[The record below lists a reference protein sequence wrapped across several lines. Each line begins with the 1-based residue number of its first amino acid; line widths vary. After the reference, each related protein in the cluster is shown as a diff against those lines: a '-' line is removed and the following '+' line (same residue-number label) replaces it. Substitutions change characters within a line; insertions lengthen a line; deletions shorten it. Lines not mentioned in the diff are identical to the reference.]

1 MLNARC
7 EELLLK
13 VWRQM
18 HNRCN
23 DVDDSRYGGRGI
35 SICREWG
42 DYGAFRSWAIDAGY
56 AEGLSI
62 DRIDNNGNYAPG
74 NCRWTD
80 RITQANNRRNQTL
93 LTAFGETKSLAMWAR
108 DPRCLVSVAA
118 LRLRVVRRGW
128 DHERAIVTPTV
139 KNNGKATHCPK
150 GHPYDED
157 NIYWDGPEKTWRK
170 CRSCCVARSKENYA
184 KLQKGNRSGG

>member
-1 MLNARC
+1 MLTARS

-18 HNRCN
+18 RSRCGDREN
-23 DVDDSRYGGRGI
+23 SRYGGRGI
-35 SICREWG
+35 SVCPEWD
-42 DYGAFRSWAIDAGY
+42 DYGTFRSWAIDAGY

-62 DRIDNNGNYAPG
+62 DRIDNDGNYAPD

-80 RITQANNRRNQTL
+80 RITQANNRRGQVL

-108 DPRCLVSVAA
+108 DQRCPVSAPA
-118 LRLRVVRRGW
+118 LQLRVVRRGW
-128 DHERAIVTPTV
+128 DHERAIVTPIV
-139 KNNGKATHCPK
+139 KNNGEATHCPQ

-157 NIYWDGPEKTWRK
+157 NIYWEGPGKTWRK
-170 CRSCCVARSKENYA
+170 CRACCIERSKKNYA
-184 KLQKGNRSGG
+184 KRKKGSA